1 MAVARTRLNS
11 TNVLSEEVA
20 CKHCLEPV
28 SLDDGD
34 DGGDDDD
41 DDVWGMGGGGRGGG
55 RMH

>member
-34 DGGDDDD
+34 DGGDDDN
-41 DDVWGMGGGGRGGG
+41 DVGGGGGGEGGEGG